1 MRPLPTMPTRTEP
14 TPPTRMPTTPTPTLT
29 TPTRTQTARTPRSSE
44 ALERAIAPVEADR
57 FLAEHWERQ
66 PLVVPRGEEGRF
78 DDLLSV
84 PDLERLLTETAIRL
98 PGFRLVKAG
107 ATVSGYASD
116 VSWRPQPFTGVAEVR
131 RVLAEF
137 EQGATIVLQGLHHS
151 WLPLARYCRQVEA
164 FLGHPAQANAYFTP
178 RGSQGLPV
186 HHDTHEVLSL
196 QVAGEKRW
204 LVYEPALELPL
215 KSQRYRS
222 ELGAPSDPVLDVTL
236 RAGDTLYLPRG
247 WLHQALTSE
256 TDSLHITV
264 GVNVRTWLD
273 EARLALEA
281 SAEDVEFRRGVDGGP
296 APTLTPLDAEE
307 AERRSWRRLVRS
319 RRPILDGQLTE
330 LRSLDALDTDTR
342 LERRDTVI
350 AELDHAILRFE
361 GVELRFPERLVDELE
376 FLVTTEGDFSAAD
389 LPGPLDDAGRL
400 VLLRRLVR
408 AGFLRR
414 SGSAA

>member
-1 MRPLPTMPTRTEP
+1 
-14 TPPTRMPTTPTPTLT
+14 
-29 TPTRTQTARTPRSSE
+29 
-44 ALERAIAPVEADR
+44 
-57 FLAEHWERQ
+57 
-66 PLVVPRGEEGRF
+66 VVPREEPGRF

-84 PDLERLLTETAIRL
+84 RDLERLLTESSIRT

-107 ATVSGYASD
+107 ETVAGYTTD
-116 VSWRPQPFTGVAEVR
+116 LSWRPEPFTGVADLR

-137 EQGATIVLQGLHHS
+137 EAGATIVLQGLHHS
-151 WLPLARYCRQVEA
+151 WLPLARYCRRLEA

-222 ELGAPSDPVLDVTL
+222 ALGAPGEPVLDVKL

-256 TDSLHITV
+256 NDSLHITV

-273 EARLALEA
+273 DARAALEEHA
-281 SAEDVEFRRGVDGGP
+281 DDLEFRRAATGDEAP
-296 APTLTPLDAEE
+296 ALAELDPE
-307 AERRSWRRLVRS
+307 AAAARARRRLVRT
-319 RRPILDGQLTE
+319 RRPILDGQLSE
-330 LRSLDALDTDTR
+330 LRALDTLGVETK
-342 LERRDTVI
+342 LVRRDTVI
-350 AELDHAILRFE
+350 ADLDGTTLTFE
-361 GVELRFPERLVDELE
+361 GRELRFPKRLAAELE
-376 FLVTTEGDFSAAD
+376 FVVGSEDAFRPAD
-389 LPGPLDDAGRL
+389 LPGSLDDAGRL
-400 VLLRRLVR
+400 VLVRTLVR
-408 AGFLRR
+408 EGFLRR
-414 SGSAA
+414 RDFRPHTASAA

>member
-1 MRPLPTMPTRTEP
+1 MVTRP
-14 TPPTRMPTTPTPTLT
+14 TPTPTRT
-29 TPTRTQTARTPRSSE
+29 TRTPTSPS
-44 ALERAIAPVEADR
+44 ALAHALDPIEVER

-66 PLVVPRGEEGRF
+66 PLVVPRAEAGRF

-84 PDLERLLTETAIRL
+84 RDLERLLTETSIRS

-107 ATVSGYASD
+107 ETVEGYTTD
-116 VSWRPQPFTGVAEVR
+116 LSWRPEPFTGVADVP

-137 EQGATIVLQGLHHS
+137 ERGATIVLQGLHHS
-151 WLPLARYCRQVEA
+151 WLPLARYCRLLEA

-204 LVYEPALELPL
+204 LVYEPVLELPL

-222 ELGAPSDPVLDVTL
+222 ALGAPGEPVLDVTL

-273 EARLALEA
+273 EARAVLDS
-281 SAEDVEFRRGVDGGP
+281 SADDVAFRRAADGDEP
-296 APTLTPLDAEE
+296 SWPELDPE
-307 AERRSWRRLVRS
+307 AAAARARRRLVRT
-319 RRPILDGQLTE
+319 RRPILDGQLSELRALDSIGAETE
-330 LRSLDALDTDTR
+330 LV
-342 LERRDTVI
+342 RRDTVI
-350 AELDHAILRFE
+350 ADLDGTTLAFE
-361 GVELRFPERLVDELE
+361 GRELRFPERLSAELE
-376 FLVTTEGDFSAAD
+376 LLVTTTGAFRPAD
-389 LPGPLDDAGRL
+389 LPGSLDEAGRL
-400 VLLRRLVR
+400 VLVRRLVR
-408 AGFLRR
+408 EGFLRR
-414 SGSAA
+414 AARPRSASDA